1 MKTIEVPAVEVLGGY
16 ECQKGRELMSVDM
29 LLLDEKVAPLT
40 LYVSYDRCIRILQPG
55 FCNFLVK
62 ENGLLISSW
71 FVNATFVKS
80 SSNHNVLTSRSQTQ
94 AFLHYLLLKA
104 FLSTVDALLICLIF
118 LFPPILI
125 WDVKLGNP

>member
-1 MKTIEVPAVEVLGGY
+1 
-16 ECQKGRELMSVDM
+16 MSVDM
-29 LLLDEKVAPLT
+29 LLLDEKVTPLT

-55 FCNFLVK
+55 LCNFLVK

-71 FVNATFVKS
+71 FVNATFVKL
-80 SSNHNVLTSRSQTQ
+80 SSNRNVLTSRSQTQ

-104 FLSTVDALLICLIF
+104 FLSIVDALLICLIF